1 MMTSQIEPTEEM
13 FQMVQNYNQ
22 NVFRNL
28 RTEQF
33 VSKKTRNE
41 CFKFSREYKRW
52 MKHFRN
58 DQPKVL
64 DEKKELKSETTGNLV
79 E

>member
-1 MMTSQIEPTEEM
+1 MQTAQIEPTEEH
-13 FQMVQNYNQ
+13 FQMVRNYNQ

-33 VSKKTRNE
+33 ASKKMRNDS
-41 CFKFSREYKRW
+41 FKFSREYKRW

-58 DQPKVL
+58 DQPKVS
-64 DEKKELKSETTGNLV
+64 DEKIKMKSET
-79 E
+79 